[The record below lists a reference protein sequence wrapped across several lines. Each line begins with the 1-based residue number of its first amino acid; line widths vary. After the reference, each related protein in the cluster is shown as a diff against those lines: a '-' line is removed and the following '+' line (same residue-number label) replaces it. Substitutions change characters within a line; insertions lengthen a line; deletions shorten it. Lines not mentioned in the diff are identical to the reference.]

1 MAVGSGCLAGC
12 LGPWKPPPGEL
23 ITGECK
29 TSERKRCFARVQQIS
44 TDPEGALSTT
54 TSLPITSPLCTHQL
68 QTGPASLQRQMSLIS
83 SCQNCKS
90 WEKEGEK
97 RAWLLPAGKQAC
109 SLQHRLGCAVCEG
122 SQHMHQPKG
131 VWSTLGRCTGEM
143 GQWPQASHRVPA
155 PALPPPAQCHRAA
168 PAVPAHS
175 CAEGV

>member
-1 MAVGSGCLAGC
+1 MLHSGAADLHRPRG
-12 LGPWKPPPGEL
+12 
-23 ITGECK
+23 
-29 TSERKRCFARVQQIS
+29 
-44 TDPEGALSTT
+44 STT

-68 QTGPASLQRQMSLIS
+68 QTGPASLQRQMSLTS

-122 SQHMHQPKG
+122 SQHTHQSEG

-143 GQWPQASHRVPA
+143 GQWPQASHCAPA
-155 PALPPPAQCHRAA
+155 PALPPPAQCHRAVLQQYQLT
-168 PAVPAHS
+168 AVQREFSLRSPLL
-175 CAEGV
+175 CACSFLSM